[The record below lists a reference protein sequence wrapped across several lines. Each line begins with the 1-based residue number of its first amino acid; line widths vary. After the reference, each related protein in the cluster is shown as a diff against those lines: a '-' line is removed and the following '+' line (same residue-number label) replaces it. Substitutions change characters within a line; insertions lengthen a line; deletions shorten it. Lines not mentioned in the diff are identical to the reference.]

1 MLTLYTTPVIYLA
14 LDRLRQRKKKR
25 TSHAADLR
33 TIGWPQASG
42 SSA

>member
-14 LDRLRQRKKKR
+14 LDRLRQRKKKP